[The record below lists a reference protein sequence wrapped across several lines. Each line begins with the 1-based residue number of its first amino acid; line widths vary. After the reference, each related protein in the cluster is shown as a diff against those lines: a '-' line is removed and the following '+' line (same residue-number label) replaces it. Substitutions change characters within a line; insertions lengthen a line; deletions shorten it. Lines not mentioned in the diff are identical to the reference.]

1 MNDAI
6 VEVLKIVV
14 FASVVFV
21 WAVRYQNIV
30 EEFKH
35 YGYPV
40 WMRDLVGITKFVLVI
55 MIMSH
60 DPRLIEAGAIG
71 ISLLM
76 VAALIT
82 HLKVGNPFRLML
94 PSLTLL
100 SCCVV
105 ILLFP

>member
-6 VEVLKIVV
+6 VEILKIVV
-14 FASVVFV
+14 FSAVVFV
-21 WAVRYQNIV
+21 WVVRYENIV
-30 EEFKH
+30 HEFKH

-40 WMRDLVGITKFVLVI
+40 WMRDLVGVTKITLVI

-71 ISLLM
+71 IGVLM
-76 VAALIT
+76 VAALLT
-82 HLKVGNPFRLML
+82 HLKVGNRFRLML